1 MTSIIQQTQFI
12 APIFESN
19 HFNSTIIGI
28 IFWIG
33 LKLTM
38 QMVLKSAKRK
48 QSVKKAGKSFH
59 LVKWR
64 KKFRSRTEFWEILIL
79 REFGPCIFDVTT
91 ADTSASRFIETA
103 VLKILENFKENIC
116 ESSFLIDLE
125 VLSLLFHD
133 FS

>member
-12 APIFESN
+12 ASIFESN
-19 HFNSTIIGI
+19 HFNSIIIGI
-28 IFWIG
+28 IFWID
-33 LKLTM
+33 LKLSR
-38 QMVLKSAKRK
+38 QMVLKRAKRK

-64 KKFRSRTEFWEILIL
+64 KKFLSRTEFWEILIL
-79 REFGPCIFDVTT
+79 REFGPCVFDVTT

-103 VLKILENFKENIC
+103 ILKILENFQENIC

-125 VLSLLFHD
+125 VLNLLFHD